1 MALVNFT
8 NLDFEDIKTSIKD
21 YIRTNSN
28 FTDYDFEGSSLSVLI
43 DVLAYNTYINSYNA
57 NMISN
62 ELFLDGAT
70 LRENV
75 VSLARNIG
83 YVPRSRTAAK
93 AKVSFSVDLSGLNVK
108 PLTLTLKKG
117 ICFTTLT
124 TFGRESNSFSIPE
137 DITVPVRGGIASFD
151 DITIYEGTLITQN
164 FTVDTTNYQRF
175 ILDNSGIDT
184 STISVIVKDTA
195 LSSDSKVFKH
205 IDSIANI
212 DSTSKIFLIQEIED
226 ERYELLFGD
235 GLFGKKILPGNYV
248 TVSYVVTNG
257 EIANGISNFSYA
269 GRLVANDGSIVTSEV
284 SFVTSEGPTSG
295 GQPIE
300 SVSYIKKYAP
310 KIYSTQ
316 NRAVTANDYEALIP
330 QIYPETESIS
340 VFGGETLEPP
350 KYGRVYSAIRPT
362 NGYFLSSASKEF
374 IKSELRKYSVAG
386 IVPEFMDLKYLHVE
400 YDTTVYYNKNMISNE
415 NIITNTVYNN
425 ILEYTKSSEVNR
437 YGARFKYSKF
447 LKLIDDSNSAITSN
461 ITKISMR
468 RDLRVNVNAIGNYEI
483 CFGNEFHVK
492 NMQGNNIKSSG
503 FKIDGLSNLV
513 YLYDLPNLN
522 NPTTGKLFLFDG
534 ETSNYFN
541 EVGKINYE
549 TGEIFLESISITS
562 TEILQDDEPVVMI
575 SATPKSNDVIGLQ
588 DLYLQIDINR
598 SKLNILPDNISS
610 GADSSGSTYLKTSS
624 YTNGPQILK

>member
-257 EIANGISNFSYA
+257 
-269 GRLVANDGSIVTSEV
+269 VAVD
-284 SFVTSEGPTSG
+284 PTSVWC
-295 GQPIE
+295 P
-300 SVSYIKKYAP
+300 
-310 KIYSTQ
+310 
-316 NRAVTANDYEALIP
+316 
-330 QIYPETESIS
+330 
-340 VFGGETLEPP
+340 
-350 KYGRVYSAIRPT
+350 
-362 NGYFLSSASKEF
+362 
-374 IKSELRKYSVAG
+374 
-386 IVPEFMDLKYLHVE
+386 
-400 YDTTVYYNKNMISNE
+400 
-415 NIITNTVYNN
+415 
-425 ILEYTKSSEVNR
+425 
-437 YGARFKYSKF
+437 
-447 LKLIDDSNSAITSN
+447 
-461 ITKISMR
+461 
-468 RDLRVNVNAIGNYEI
+468 
-483 CFGNEFHVK
+483 
-492 NMQGNNIKSSG
+492 
-503 FKIDGLSNLV
+503 
-513 YLYDLPNLN
+513 
-522 NPTTGKLFLFDG
+522 
-534 ETSNYFN
+534 
-541 EVGKINYE
+541 
-549 TGEIFLESISITS
+549 
-562 TEILQDDEPVVMI
+562 
-575 SATPKSNDVIGLQ
+575 
-588 DLYLQIDINR
+588 
-598 SKLNILPDNISS
+598 
-610 GADSSGSTYLKTSS
+610 
-624 YTNGPQILK
+624 

>member
-21 YIRTNSN
+21 YLKTNSN

-83 YVPRSRTAAK
+83 YVPRSKTASK
-93 AKVSFSVDLSGLNVK
+93 TKVSFFVDLSGLDVR
-108 PLTLTLKKG
+108 PLTVTLKKG

-137 DITVPVRGGIASFD
+137 DVTVPVKDGIASFD

-164 FTVDTTNYQRF
+164 FTVDSTNYQRF
-175 ILDNSGIDT
+175 ILDNPGIDT
-184 STISVIVKDTA
+184 STISVTVKDNA
-195 LSSDSKVFKH
+195 LSSDTKVFKY
-205 IDSIANI
+205 IDSIVNI

-235 GLFGKKILPGNYV
+235 GLFGKKLVNGNYV

-257 EIANGISNFSYA
+257 EVANGITNFTYA
-269 GRLVANDGSIVTSEV
+269 GRLVANDGSIINSQISLVTSN
-284 SFVTSEGPTSG
+284 GPTSG
-295 GQPIE
+295 GQQIE

-310 KIYSTQ
+310 KIYSSQ

-330 QIYPETESIS
+330 KIYPETESIS

-350 KYGRVYSAIRPT
+350 EYGKVFIAIKPT
-362 NGYFLSSASKEF
+362 NGFFLSSASKEF

-386 IVPEFMDLKYLHVE
+386 IVPVFMDLKYLNVE
-400 YDTTVYYNKNMISNE
+400 YETTIYYNKNLASNE
-415 NIITNTVYNN
+415 NVVLNSVYNN
-425 ILEYTKSSEVNR
+425 ILEYTKSSEINR

-461 ITKISMR
+461 ITKVSMR
-468 RDLRVNVNAIGNYEI
+468 RDLRVNINAFGNYEI
-483 CFGNEFHVK
+483 CFGNEFHIK
-492 NMQGNNIKSSG
+492 NPQGQNIKSSG
-503 FKIDGLSNLV
+503 FKVEGFENYV
-513 YLYDLPNLN
+513 YLTDFPDLN
-522 NPTTGKLFLFDG
+522 NPTQGKLFVFDG
-534 ETSNYFN
+534 ESQNYFN
-541 EVGKINYE
+541 EVGKVNYE
-549 TGEIFLESISITS
+549 TGEIFLQSISVTG
-562 TEILQDDEPVVMI
+562 TEITQDGEPVIMI
-575 SATPKSNDVIGLQ
+575 SAIPKSNDIIGLQ

-598 SKLNILPDNISS
+598 SKLTILSDDISS
-610 GADSSGSTYLKTSS
+610 GADLIYMQKLI
-624 YTNGPQILK
+624 ILKVYHNLQI

>member
-83 YVPRSRTAAK
+83 YVPRSKTASR
-93 AKVSFSVDLSGLNVK
+93 AKVSFFVDLSGLNVK

-137 DITVPVRGGIASFD
+137 DITVPVVDGIASFD

-164 FTVDTTNYQRF
+164 FTVDNTNYQRF

-235 GLFGKKILPGNYV
+235 GLFGKKLLPGNYV

-257 EIANGISNFSYA
+257 EVANGIANFSYA
-269 GRLVANDGSIVTSEV
+269 GKLVANDGSIVNSEI
-284 SFVTSEGPTSG
+284 SFVTSEGATSG
-295 GQPIE
+295 GKEIE
-300 SVSYIKKYAP
+300 SISYIKKYAP

-316 NRAVTANDYEALIP
+316 NRAVTAGDYEALIP

-340 VFGGETLEPP
+340 VFGGETLNPP
-350 KYGRVYSAIRPT
+350 KYGRVYIAIKPT
-362 NGYFLSSASKEF
+362 NGYYLSSATKDF
-374 IKSELRKYSVAG
+374 IRSELRKYSVAG

-400 YDTTVYYNKNMISNE
+400 YDTTVYYNKNMVSNE
-415 NIITNTVYNN
+415 NVVTNIVYNN

-447 LKLIDDSNSAITSN
+447 LKLVDDSNSAITSN

-468 RDLRVNVNAIGNYEI
+468 RDLKVDINAIGNYEI

-492 NMQGNNIKSSG
+492 NIQGQNIKSSG
-503 FKIDGLSNLV
+503 FKIEGLDNLV
-513 YLYDLPNLN
+513 YLFDVPNFN
-522 NPTTGKLFLFDG
+522 NPTTGKIFLFDG

-541 EVGKINYE
+541 EVGKVNYE
-549 TGEIFLESISITS
+549 TGEIYLESIAITS
-562 TEILQDDEPVVMI
+562 TELLQDGEPVVMI
-575 SATPKSNDVIGLQ
+575 SAIPKSNDVIGLQ

-598 SKLNILPDNISS
+598 SKLTILPDDISS
-610 GADSSGSTYLKTSS
+610 GADSSGSTYLVTSS
-624 YTNGPQILK
+624 YPNGPQILK

>member
-83 YVPRSRTAAK
+83 YVPRSKTASR
-93 AKVSFSVDLSGLNVK
+93 AKVSFFVDLSGLNVK

-137 DITVPVRGGIASFD
+137 DITVPVVDGIASFD

-164 FTVDTTNYQRF
+164 FTVDNTNYQRF

-235 GLFGKKILPGNYV
+235 GLFGKKLLPGNYV

-257 EIANGISNFSYA
+257 EVANGITNFSYA
-269 GRLVANDGSIVTSEV
+269 GKLVANDGSIVNSEI
-284 SFVTSEGPTSG
+284 SFVTSEGATSG
-295 GQPIE
+295 GKEIE
-300 SVSYIKKYAP
+300 SISYIKKYAP

-316 NRAVTANDYEALIP
+316 NRAVTAGDYEALIP

-340 VFGGETLEPP
+340 VFGGETLNPP
-350 KYGRVYSAIRPT
+350 KYGRVYIAIKPT
-362 NGYFLSSASKEF
+362 NGYYLSSATKDF
-374 IKSELRKYSVAG
+374 IRSELRKYSVAG

-400 YDTTVYYNKNMISNE
+400 YDTTVYYNKNMVSNE
-415 NIITNTVYNN
+415 NAITNIVYNN

-437 YGARFKYSKF
+437 YGARFK
-447 LKLIDDSNSAITSN
+447 
-461 ITKISMR
+461 
-468 RDLRVNVNAIGNYEI
+468 
-483 CFGNEFHVK
+483 
-492 NMQGNNIKSSG
+492 
-503 FKIDGLSNLV
+503 FKIVCKDQELKNKQRLV
-513 YLYDLPNLN
+513 L
-522 NPTTGKLFLFDG
+522 
-534 ETSNYFN
+534 
-541 EVGKINYE
+541 
-549 TGEIFLESISITS
+549 
-562 TEILQDDEPVVMI
+562 
-575 SATPKSNDVIGLQ
+575 
-588 DLYLQIDINR
+588 
-598 SKLNILPDNISS
+598 
-610 GADSSGSTYLKTSS
+610 
-624 YTNGPQILK
+624 

>member
-1 MALVNFT
+1 MNVGNVISTADAQLINQWVLGNGTMTGFDFYAADVNGSNTTTISDAYGVFGRISGRFSAWPNSVQNIKFFT
-8 NLDFEDIKTSIKD
+8 ES
-21 YIRTNSN
+21 
-28 FTDYDFEGSSLSVLI
+28 E
-43 DVLAYNTYINSYNA
+43 YNTINGSTTSY
-57 NMISN
+57 
-62 ELFLDGAT
+62 
-70 LRENV
+70 
-75 VSLARNIG
+75 
-83 YVPRSRTAAK
+83 
-93 AKVSFSVDLSGLNVK
+93 
-108 PLTLTLKKG
+108 
-117 ICFTTLT
+117 
-124 TFGRESNSFSIPE
+124 
-137 DITVPVRGGIASFD
+137 
-151 DITIYEGTLITQN
+151 
-164 FTVDTTNYQRF
+164 
-175 ILDNSGIDT
+175 T
-184 STISVIVKDTA
+184 STIPGVTN
-195 LSSDSKVFKH
+195 FYY
-205 IDSIANI
+205 
-212 DSTSKIFLIQEIED
+212 T
-226 ERYELLFGD
+226 
-235 GLFGKKILPGNYV
+235 ILPGNYV

-350 KYGRVYSAIRPT
+350 KYGRVYIAIKPT

>member
-62 ELFLDGAT
+62 EIFLDGAT

-83 YVPRSRTAAK
+83 YVPRSKTASRT
-93 AKVSFSVDLSGLNVK
+93 KVSFSVDVSNSNVK
-108 PLTLTLKKG
+108 PLTITLKKG

-124 TFGRESNSFSIPE
+124 TFGRDSNAFSIPE
-137 DITVPVRGGIASFD
+137 DITVKVKNNIASFD

-175 ILDNSGIDT
+175 ILDNPGIDT
-184 STISVIVKDTA
+184 STISVIVKDNA
-195 LSSDSKVFKH
+195 LSSDSKYFKP

-226 ERYELLFGD
+226 ERYELIFGD
-235 GLFGKKILPGNYV
+235 GLFGKKLLPGNF
-248 TVSYVVTNG
+248 VSISYIVTNG
-257 EIANGISNFSYA
+257 ESANGISNFGYS
-269 GRLVANDGSIVTSEV
+269 GRLVSNDGSIINSEI
-284 SFVTSEGPTSG
+284 SFVTSDGPTSG
-295 GQPIE
+295 GQKIE
-300 SVSYIKKYAP
+300 PVSYIKKYAP
-310 KIYSTQ
+310 KIYSSQ

-330 QIYPETESIS
+330 KIFPEVESIS
-340 VFGGETLEPP
+340 VFGGETLDPP
-350 KYGRVYSAIRPT
+350 KYGRVFIAVKPT
-362 NGYFLSSASKEF
+362 NGYFLSSASKNF

-386 IVPEFMDLKYLHVE
+386 IVPEFMDLKYLYVE
-400 YDTTVYYNKNMISNE
+400 YDTTVYYNKNLVSSE
-415 NIITNTVYNN
+415 NNITNSVYNN
-425 ILEYTKSSEVNR
+425 ILEYTKSSEINR

-447 LKLIDDSNSAITSN
+447 LKLIDDSSSAITSN

-468 RDLRVNVNAIGNYEI
+468 RDLRVNLNAIGNYEI
-483 CFGNEFHVK
+483 CFGNEFYVK
-492 NMQGNNIKSSG
+492 DIQGQNIKSSG
-503 FKIDGLSNLV
+503 FKIDGVDNLV
-513 YLYDLPNLN
+513 YLYDLPNFN
-522 NPTTGKLFLFDG
+522 NPTTGKIFLFDG
-534 ETSNYFN
+534 ENSNIIN

-549 TGEIFLESISITS
+549 TGEIYLESISITS
-562 TEILQDDEPVVMI
+562 TEVMQDGEPIVMI
-575 SATPKSNDVIGLQ
+575 SAIPKSNDVIGLQ

-598 SKLNILPDNISS
+598 SKLNIVQDDISS
-610 GADSSGSTYLKTSS
+610 GADSSGSTYSVTSS
-624 YTNGPQILK
+624 YPNGPQILK

>member
-83 YVPRSRTAAK
+83 YVPRSKTASR
-93 AKVSFSVDLSGLNVK
+93 AKVSFFVDLSGLNVK

-137 DITVPVRGGIASFD
+137 DITVPVVDGIASFD

-164 FTVDTTNYQRF
+164 FTVDNTNYQRF

-235 GLFGKKILPGNYV
+235 GLFGKKLLPGNYV

-257 EIANGISNFSYA
+257 EVANGITNFSYA
-269 GRLVANDGSIVTSEV
+269 GKLVANDGSIVNSEI
-284 SFVTSEGPTSG
+284 SFVTSEGATSG
-295 GQPIE
+295 GKEIE
-300 SVSYIKKYAP
+300 SISYIKKYAP

-316 NRAVTANDYEALIP
+316 NRAVTAGDYEALIP

-340 VFGGETLEPP
+340 VFGGETLNPP
-350 KYGRVYSAIRPT
+350 KYGRVYIAIKPT
-362 NGYFLSSASKEF
+362 NGYYLSSATKDF
-374 IKSELRKYSVAG
+374 IRSELRKYSVAG

-400 YDTTVYYNKNMISNE
+400 YDTTVYYNKNMVSNE
-415 NIITNTVYNN
+415 NAITNIVYNN

-447 LKLIDDSNSAITSN
+447 LKLVDDSNSAITSN

-468 RDLRVNVNAIGNYEI
+468 RDLKVI
-483 CFGNEFHVK
+483 
-492 NMQGNNIKSSG
+492 
-503 FKIDGLSNLV
+503 
-513 YLYDLPNLN
+513 
-522 NPTTGKLFLFDG
+522 FLFDG

-541 EVGKINYE
+541 EVGKVNYE
-549 TGEIFLESISITS
+549 TGEIYLESIAITS
-562 TEILQDDEPVVMI
+562 TELLQDGEPVVMI
-575 SATPKSNDVIGLQ
+575 SAIPKSNDVIGLQ

-598 SKLNILPDNISS
+598 SKLTILPDDISS
-610 GADSSGSTYLKTSS
+610 GADSSGSTYLVTSS
-624 YTNGPQILK
+624 YPNGPQILK

>member
-83 YVPRSRTAAK
+83 YVPRSKTASR
-93 AKVSFSVDLSGLNVK
+93 AKVSFFVDLSGLNVK

-137 DITVPVRGGIASFD
+137 DITVPVVDGIASFD

-164 FTVDTTNYQRF
+164 FTVDNTNYQRF

-235 GLFGKKILPGNYV
+235 GLFGKKLLPGNYV

-257 EIANGISNFSYA
+257 EVANGITNFSYA
-269 GRLVANDGSIVTSEV
+269 GKLVANDGSIVNSEI
-284 SFVTSEGPTSG
+284 SFVTSEGATSG
-295 GQPIE
+295 GKEIE
-300 SVSYIKKYAP
+300 SISYIKKYAP

-316 NRAVTANDYEALIP
+316 NRAVTAGDYEALIP

-340 VFGGETLEPP
+340 VFGGETLNPP
-350 KYGRVYSAIRPT
+350 KYGRVYIAIKPT
-362 NGYFLSSASKEF
+362 NGYYLSSATKDF
-374 IKSELRKYSVAG
+374 IRSELRKYSVAG
-386 IVPEFMDLKYLHVE
+386 IVPEFMDLIKYH
-400 YDTTVYYNKNMISNE
+400 
-415 NIITNTVYNN
+415 
-425 ILEYTKSSEVNR
+425 
-437 YGARFKYSKF
+437 
-447 LKLIDDSNSAITSN
+447 
-461 ITKISMR
+461 
-468 RDLRVNVNAIGNYEI
+468 
-483 CFGNEFHVK
+483 
-492 NMQGNNIKSSG
+492 
-503 FKIDGLSNLV
+503 
-513 YLYDLPNLN
+513 
-522 NPTTGKLFLFDG
+522 
-534 ETSNYFN
+534 
-541 EVGKINYE
+541 
-549 TGEIFLESISITS
+549 
-562 TEILQDDEPVVMI
+562 
-575 SATPKSNDVIGLQ
+575 
-588 DLYLQIDINR
+588 
-598 SKLNILPDNISS
+598 
-610 GADSSGSTYLKTSS
+610 
-624 YTNGPQILK
+624 

>member
-21 YIRTNSN
+21 YLKTNSN

-83 YVPRSRTAAK
+83 YVPRSKTASK
-93 AKVSFSVDLSGLNVK
+93 TKVSFFVDLSGLDVR
-108 PLTLTLKKG
+108 PLTVTLKKG

-137 DITVPVRGGIASFD
+137 DVTVPVKDGIASFD

-164 FTVDTTNYQRF
+164 FTVDSTNYQRF
-175 ILDNSGIDT
+175 ILDNPGIDT
-184 STISVIVKDTA
+184 STISVTVKDNA
-195 LSSDSKVFKH
+195 LSSDTKVFKY
-205 IDSIANI
+205 IDSIVNI

-235 GLFGKKILPGNYV
+235 GLFGKKLVNGNYV

-257 EIANGISNFSYA
+257 EVANGITNFTYA
-269 GRLVANDGSIVTSEV
+269 GRLVANDGSIINSQISLVTSN
-284 SFVTSEGPTSG
+284 GPTSG
-295 GQPIE
+295 GQQIE

-310 KIYSTQ
+310 KIYSSQ

-330 QIYPETESIS
+330 KIYPETESIS

-350 KYGRVYSAIRPT
+350 EYGKVFIAIKPT
-362 NGYFLSSASKEF
+362 NGFFLSSASKEF

-386 IVPEFMDLKYLHVE
+386 IVPVFMDLKYLNVE
-400 YDTTVYYNKNMISNE
+400 YETTIYYNKNLASNE
-415 NIITNTVYNN
+415 NVVLNSVYNN
-425 ILEYTKSSEVNR
+425 ILEYTKSSEINR

-461 ITKISMR
+461 ITKVSMR
-468 RDLRVNVNAIGNYEI
+468 RDLRVNINAFGNYEI
-483 CFGNEFHVK
+483 CFGNEFHIK
-492 NMQGNNIKSSG
+492 NPQGQNIKSSG
-503 FKIDGLSNLV
+503 FKVEGFENYV
-513 YLYDLPNLN
+513 YLTDFPDLN
-522 NPTTGKLFLFDG
+522 NPTQGKLFVFDG
-534 ETSNYFN
+534 ESQNYFN
-541 EVGKINYE
+541 EVGKVNYE
-549 TGEIFLESISITS
+549 TGEIFLQSISVTG
-562 TEILQDDEPVVMI
+562 TEITQDGEPVIMI
-575 SATPKSNDVIGLQ
+575 SAIPKSNDIIGLQ

-598 SKLNILPDNISS
+598 SKLTILSDDISS
-610 GADSSGSTYLKTSS
+610 GADSSGSTYLTTSS
-624 YTNGPQILK
+624 YPNGPQILK